1 MQPLPV
7 LSKILE
13 KYVAIL
19 YRYLNCLRENNLS
32 YELQSG
38 FQTRQSS
45 ELIRKTDE
53 IVGLALIDFL
63 IAFDV
68 IYYELLLKELS
79 IIVPAT
85 TASSRFNN
93 VYIKALTI

>member
-19 YRYLNCLRENNLS
+19 CRYLNYLRENNLS

-38 FQTRQSS
+38 FHTRQST

-53 IVGLALIDFL
+53 IVGWALIDFL

-68 IYYELLLKELS
+68 IYYEQLLK
-79 IIVPAT
+79 
-85 TASSRFNN
+85 
-93 VYIKALTI
+93 